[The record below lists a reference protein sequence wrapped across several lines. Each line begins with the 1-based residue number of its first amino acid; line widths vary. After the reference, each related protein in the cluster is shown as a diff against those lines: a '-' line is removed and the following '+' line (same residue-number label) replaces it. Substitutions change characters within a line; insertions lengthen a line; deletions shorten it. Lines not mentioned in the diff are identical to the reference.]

1 MVVFLHETV
10 KVGAV
15 FKRGEVVPRWFW
27 YRGRKIAVREI
38 TYTWKEQ
45 QGAAVFLHFSVSDG
59 LNLYELSFQ
68 PARLVWNI
76 EAVE

>member
-1 MVVFLHETV
+1 MVVFLNENI

-15 FKRGEVVPRWFW
+15 FKRGEVVPRWFC

-38 TYTWKEQ
+38 TYTWKEH
-45 QGAAVFLHFSVSDG
+45 QGTAVFLHFSVSDG

-68 PARLVWNI
+68 PERLVWHI